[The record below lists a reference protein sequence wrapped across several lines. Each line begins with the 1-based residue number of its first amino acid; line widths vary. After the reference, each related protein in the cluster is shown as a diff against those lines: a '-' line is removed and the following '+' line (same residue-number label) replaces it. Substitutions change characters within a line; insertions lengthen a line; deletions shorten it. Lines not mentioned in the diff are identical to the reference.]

1 MKLGNKKGHG
11 RETEINRQ
19 TDALVDGWT
28 EMLLKMLKIKITL
41 ICVSLA
47 LPVKSHLL
55 PFT

>member
-1 MKLGNKKGHG
+1 MEG
-11 RETEINRQ
+11 RQKSTDRQ

-28 EMLLKMLKIKITL
+28 EMSLASKMLNIKITL

-47 LPVKSHLL
+47 LPVKSHSL